1 MGTSS
6 GATALVSG
14 VFISTDHIPT
24 AMQRIHDL
32 FPVKRLFEAVVT
44 AFDPSTS
51 GARFAW
57 GDPAVVAA
65 RRVAGSVVAAKRS
78 RWAPRCR

>member
-6 GATALVSG
+6 GTTALVSG
-14 VFISTDHIPT
+14 VFIPTDHIPT
-24 AMQRIHDL
+24 AMQRIGDL
-32 FPVKRLFEAVVT
+32 FPVKHLFEAVVT

-57 GDPAVVAA
+57 GDLAVGAA
-65 RRVAGSVVAAKRS
+65 WGVAGSVVAAKRS
-78 RWAPRCR
+78 PWAPRRG